1 MHSIPHHPAYSHADF
16 LTLPLGEWSKRTDL
30 ERLTPGG
37 RHIHIRTGLSPTTA
51 NVYAEIHG
59 LGRRYSR

>member
-1 MHSIPHHPAYSHADF
+1 MHSLPHHRAVCHADV
-16 LTLPLGEWSKRTDL
+16 LTLPLGEWSKRTDF

-37 RHIHIRTGLSPTTA
+37 RHIRVRTGLSPATA

-59 LGRRYSR
+59 LGRRSSR